1 LPRIFAPLARRL
13 IEYSGCPEFPILLRR
28 RRLSFQVTPNPQPFG
43 LTVYASPGCPG
54 SASPAGS
61 MMNPRL
67 YSNFASPGKPA
78 DESSCATESDNPCP
92 TLDALLIS
100 IRLSTAGKPT
110 MEHQFNLNPA
120 STCLTR
126 TAVQLP
132 TGVFVFIILAFAR
145 DVFDFQEVIYCGHN
159 NLLILPGPCARN
171 PAR

>member
-132 TGVFVFIILAFAR
+132 TGRYRPLRPLEGFIVGCRSSAGLPVRGWRA
-145 DVFDFQEVIYCGHN
+145 VG
-159 NLLILPGPCARN
+159 LISAN
-171 PAR
+171 

>member
-132 TGVFVFIILAFAR
+132 QFITVNRFYDHTYLR
-145 DVFDFQEVIYCGHN
+145 CWRYHVQWV
-159 NLLILPGPCARN
+159 PRT
-171 PAR
+171 